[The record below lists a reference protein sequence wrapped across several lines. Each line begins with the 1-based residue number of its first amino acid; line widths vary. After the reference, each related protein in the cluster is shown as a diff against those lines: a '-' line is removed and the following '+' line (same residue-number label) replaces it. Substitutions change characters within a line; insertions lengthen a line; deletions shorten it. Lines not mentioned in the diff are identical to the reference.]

1 MDKNLSNI
9 ILIIQLNKNII
20 GIYDNNQLAL
30 DFIYSLLNSKIINKS
45 DNVIIQKYKI
55 NTSIILEEFS
65 VNLNY
70 TITQKKNINYYEID
84 ESISKN
90 EDNSFEIY
98 EEDSICLTT
107 ENSEDS
113 LEQEN
118 QIQNKKKYI
127 AEQNKLGQEKI
138 LITHQLNLLKEQ
150 SKQEEEE
157 ENKYNTD
164 IELFNQFKNIKI
176 KNTSFVIPFLFDEKY
191 KYLKN

>member
-1 MDKNLSNI
+1 LVYTIHALPSRNCSRKIRKFIELSN
-9 ILIIQLNKNII
+9 N
-20 GIYDNNQLAL
+20 D
-30 DFIYSLLNSKIINKS
+30 
-45 DNVIIQKYKI
+45 
-55 NTSIILEEFS
+55 
-65 VNLNY
+65 
-70 TITQKKNINYYEID
+70 NYYETD

-113 LEQEN
+113 LEQEK

-127 AEQNKLGQEKI
+127 AEQNKLGQDKI